1 MDKRKLPIPI
11 LPFSKPLDPSQFNL
25 ARDEAYAIY
34 KSNGRKIG
42 VAEVSELARRHA
54 KGATL
59 RTAIASSIHDYLVSF
74 GIAPGKG
81 PVNSQA
87 AIKWAGLVHDVY
99 RGELTMREL
108 ADRHGVHEKH
118 IPRIMRDAGNKWNR
132 RRRRWEPLDAGRHYR
147 AAKAKLKAH
156 KAWAKENKERC
167 HWVAL
172 PEGRVDLAAICEVQ
186 IGVCMQSGK
195 INLGHMGRRADAA
208 IDAVRI
214 GPVVR
219 GNVLMQQANYL
230 ALKPSA
236 LAHLVSQEVKLEV
249 RNGYPALA
257 FPCGQLVFLHKR
269 NYLISHG
276 LISLPRNTHLHHVD
290 GNPLNAAP
298 RNIVAM
304 LSQEHN
310 ALHSFKG

>member
-1 MDKRKLPIPI
+1 MELG
-11 LPFSKPLDPSQFNL
+11 QFNL
-25 ARDEAYAIY
+25 ARDEACAIY
-34 KSNGRKIG
+34 KRNGRAITIP
-42 VAEVSELARRHA
+42 EVDELAGRHA
-54 KGATL
+54 KGATC
-59 RTAIASSIHDYLVSF
+59 RIAIASSFHDYLISF
-74 GIAPGKG
+74 GASSTSS

-87 AIKWAGLVHDVY
+87 AIKWAALIHDVY
-99 RGELTMREL
+99 RGELTMRKI

-118 IPRIMRDAGNKWNR
+118 IPRIMRDAGNVWNR
-132 RRRRWEPLDAGRHYR
+132 RRRRWEPLDADRHYT

-156 KAWAKENKERC
+156 RAWIKENKERC
-167 HWVAL
+167 HWVAM

-186 IGVCMQSGK
+186 IGVCLQSGK
-195 INLGHMGRRADAA
+195 VNLGHAGRRADAA

-214 GPVVR
+214 GAVVR
-219 GNVLMQQANYL
+219 GNVLMPTANYL
-230 ALKPSA
+230 ALKPKA
-236 LAHLVSQEVKLEV
+236 MAHLASQEVKLEV
-249 RNGYPALA
+249 VNGYPALV

-276 LISLPRNTHLHHVD
+276 LIALPANTHLHHID